1 MEKKIRLDLRKIFV
15 SNFKIKDNNLKL
27 NWFHAASI
35 GEFKS
40 IIPIIE
46 YLNTK
51 DNNLNFLITTSSVS
65 SGHLATQELKRFNN
79 AQHRFFPYDVPF
91 LIDKFL
97 KLWKPE
103 KIFLVDSEIWPNLI
117 LKAHK

>member
-1 MEKKIRLDLRKIFV
+1 MILLYRVLTTLIYPFLVLFSYYRLYLGKEDPVRFKEKIFV

-51 DNNLNFLITTSSVS
+51 DNNLNFLITTSSS
-65 SGHLATQELKRFNN
+65 ITTS
-79 AQHRFFPYDVPF
+79 
-91 LIDKFL
+91 
-97 KLWKPE
+97 
-103 KIFLVDSEIWPNLI
+103 
-117 LKAHK
+117 